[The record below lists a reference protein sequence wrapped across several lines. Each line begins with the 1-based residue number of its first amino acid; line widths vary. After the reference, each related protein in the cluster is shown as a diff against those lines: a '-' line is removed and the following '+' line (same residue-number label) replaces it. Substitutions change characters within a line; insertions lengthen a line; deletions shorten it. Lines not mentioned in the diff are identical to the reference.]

1 VRDSAEGFTP
11 VYPHQFLRVNTI
23 FEVIH
28 EAGLQTAWSDKHP
41 SYDIVNGPSG
51 EGVDELY
58 TPEIN
63 SNANKSGQ
71 IWTDTEPLCKRYD
84 PFKVNAGRC
93 A

>member
-1 VRDSAEGFTP
+1 
-11 VYPHQFLRVNTI
+11 
-23 FEVIH
+23 
-28 EAGLQTAWSDKHP
+28 
-41 SYDIVNGPSG
+41 VNGPSG

-63 SNANKSGQ
+63 SNANKSDQ
-71 IWTDTEPLCKRYD
+71 IWTDTEPLWKSYN